1 MKRCRLLHG
10 SSWITQG
17 SHQFCLMSGVLPPEN
32 TLGAGLDPVG
42 PWQIPNSR
50 RRGITRAWQGVLTQA
65 KCPLFLFPNRAGFA
79 GTLSRPLMPPESLS
93 LVSQAGCWA
102 SEINSQG
109 TTELLTH
116 QHAAF
121 MCCLWATHVVLLS
134 YSHLSHLLLSQ
145 PPSLFRET
153 KVRDRWD
160 EWDWS
165 SGCIP
170 VRSVSF
176 PPSHSTRHHEAAP
189 PPVLSIGPQPWPTGV
204 LVTAALTAM
213 PSPGV
218 GREVGTLS
226 RACTTGHC
234 LLPVQAATAEASQ
247 RLLGICCIYWTPDEV

>member
-32 TLGAGLDPVG
+32 THGAGLDPVG

-65 KCPLFLFPNRAGFA
+65 KCPLFLFPNSAGFV

-116 QHAAF
+116 QHAV
-121 MCCLWATHVVLLS
+121 LHVLS
-134 YSHLSHLLLSQ
+134 LGHPRGPSQVQ
-145 PPSLFRET
+145 PPLTPASEPT
-153 KVRDRWD
+153 
-160 EWDWS
+160 
-165 SGCIP
+165 
-170 VRSVSF
+170 SF
-176 PPSHSTRHHEAAP
+176 P
-189 PPVLSIGPQPWPTGV
+189 LPW
-204 LVTAALTAM
+204 
-213 PSPGV
+213 
-218 GREVGTLS
+218 
-226 RACTTGHC
+226 
-234 LLPVQAATAEASQ
+234 
-247 RLLGICCIYWTPDEV
+247 D